1 MCSRCSCLTPH
12 PLPTVLSLPRLYH
25 SKLHLVDAELD
36 KFRGREK
43 QLLREYRR
51 RYASPARS
59 DNTGG
64 GESDAAGAAVGSE
77 QKSVVQLAHEEE
89 TRRVQA
95 TIEAS
100 LQRINRRMERRRS

>member
-1 MCSRCSCLTPH
+1 M
-12 PLPTVLSLPRLYH
+12 
-25 SKLHLVDAELD
+25 DAELD

-51 RYASPARS
+51 RYASPASS

-64 GESDAAGAAVGSE
+64 GWNEAAVSRK

-89 TRRVQA
+89 ARRVQA

-100 LQRINRRMERRRS
+100 LERINRRMERRRS